1 MKSRSA
7 IGMACLM
14 LMCIVSGCIETGD
27 SGQSGE
33 TKDGDILLPE
43 WEVGNN
49 WLYTFITPQFGEDSA
64 RLVVAR

>member
-1 MKSRSA
+1 MIKKRQSLDCAPCRTAMRGRSA

-33 TKDGDILLPE
+33 TKDE
-43 WEVGNN
+43 
-49 WLYTFITPQFGEDSA
+49 YTSP
-64 RLVVAR
+64 